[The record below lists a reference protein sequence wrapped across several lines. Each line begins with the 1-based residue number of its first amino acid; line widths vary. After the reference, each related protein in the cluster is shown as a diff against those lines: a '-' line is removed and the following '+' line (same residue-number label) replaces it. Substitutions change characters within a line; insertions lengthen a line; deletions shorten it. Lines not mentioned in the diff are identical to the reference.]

1 MLRAVFRAAD
11 AAPFDGTAMGC
22 RILAAVGAYG
32 FAGEVPVWRG
42 DDFLLAGAGDAALF
56 CGEAKDPGEV
66 ESFLCFLGSRVL
78 VSTGQTFGFSV
89 LETGA
94 LMCLRAP
101 LSFPVPEGE
110 TPCFLEQA
118 PKPEDPPLSA
128 LYALL
133 SESEDETLHFSAPPY
148 DAFLLDTSRRLRRGT
163 RVGAALRG
171 PDGAFSACVFA
182 DISPKSLFLFSGAVA
197 PKKRGQGRF
206 AGLLAALS
214 ARVARESCFLFCV
227 EPLCRYYTALG
238 FQRAGSFFFLD
249 PKKKADG
256 FA

>member
-110 TPCFLEQA
+110 TPCF
-118 PKPEDPPLSA
+118 
-128 LYALL
+128 
-133 SESEDETLHFSAPPY
+133 
-148 DAFLLDTSRRLRRGT
+148 
-163 RVGAALRG
+163 
-171 PDGAFSACVFA
+171 
-182 DISPKSLFLFSGAVA
+182 
-197 PKKRGQGRF
+197 
-206 AGLLAALS
+206 
-214 ARVARESCFLFCV
+214 
-227 EPLCRYYTALG
+227 
-238 FQRAGSFFFLD
+238 
-249 PKKKADG
+249 
-256 FA
+256 